1 MKTADKRGKEKK
13 HLSDYFEL
21 TEQTYENP
29 QDSLFTKKKRSPS
42 LLKTVSKS
50 KQNPKPVQLQC
61 LPKSGFGDHHSVT
74 NALDVSNT
82 HAGVILG

>member
-29 QDSLFTKKKRSPS
+29 QDSLFTKKKEVRPY
-42 LLKTVSKS
+42 
-50 KQNPKPVQLQC
+50 
-61 LPKSGFGDHHSVT
+61 
-74 NALDVSNT
+74 
-82 HAGVILG
+82 